1 MKSELYKF
9 VANDFIKGAI
19 TAVFAAVITVIA
31 GVTSQVGFD
40 VFSAD
45 WGAIG
50 NSVANVSTATFMA
63 YLLKNFASDEDGKLM
78 GKI

>member
-1 MKSELYKF
+1 MKSELYR
-9 VANDFIKGAI
+9 VASNDFIKGAV
-19 TAVFAAVITVIA
+19 TAVLAAVITVIA
-31 GVTSQVGFD
+31 GLVTQVGFD

-50 NSVANVSTATFMA
+50 KSVVNVSAVTFFA
-63 YLLKNFASDEDGKLM
+63 YLIKNFASDEDGKLM